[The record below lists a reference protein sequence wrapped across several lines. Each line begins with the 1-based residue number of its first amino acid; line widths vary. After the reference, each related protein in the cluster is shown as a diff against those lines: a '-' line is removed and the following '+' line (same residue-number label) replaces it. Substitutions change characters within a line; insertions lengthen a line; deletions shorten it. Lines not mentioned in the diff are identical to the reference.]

1 METYAGVSRARTRQQ
16 TLGRGVIQVDF
27 DRETDTTEK
36 MEEDNG
42 ASVAYLLPTVE
53 KEEDRK
59 RGQEKEGGGRRNY
72 ESSRGASHFSISTLT
87 SRGGS
92 RV

>member
-1 METYAGVSRARTRQQ
+1 M
-16 TLGRGVIQVDF
+16 
-27 DRETDTTEK
+27 
-36 MEEDNG
+36 
-42 ASVAYLLPTVE
+42 AYLLPTVE